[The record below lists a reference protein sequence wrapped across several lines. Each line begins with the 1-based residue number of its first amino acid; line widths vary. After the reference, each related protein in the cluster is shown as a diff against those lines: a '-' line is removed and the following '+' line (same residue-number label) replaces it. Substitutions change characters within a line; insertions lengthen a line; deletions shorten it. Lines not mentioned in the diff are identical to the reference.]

1 MWLFGKKKL
10 VPRVPFPAGK
20 AFDEKALRFPK
31 RELYGKIIEP
41 DEVHAALGLN
51 LPPLPREEKSE
62 FPPLPEEREES
73 PFPFKQPFGEQKS
86 EPTYVKV
93 GTYQQI
99 LEEISEMRKTLVQ
112 MREANKRLHSSE
124 YNEEHNFI
132 RLRNATKVA
141 HDKLLQIDKIISKGD

>member
-10 VPRVPFPAGK
+10 VPKVPFPEGK
-20 AFDEKALRFPK
+20 AFDEKALRFP
-31 RELYGKIIEP
+31 RRALYSKVIEP

-51 LPPLPREEKSE
+51 LPSLSREEENELS
-62 FPPLPEEREES
+62 PLPERDEEP
-73 PFPFKQPFGEQKS
+73 PFPFKQPFGEKKS
-86 EPTYVKV
+86 EPTYVKI

-112 MREANKRLHSSE
+112 MRETNKKLHSSE

-132 RLRNATKVA
+132 KLRNATKVA